1 MPRGYAPRTPFHA
14 RINAS
19 GTARRLSRPLLAA
32 SLAAALL
39 LPVGLPQRVPP
50 NLPVGTLA
58 PFLPTMQEA
67 RADEPASYQPGF
79 RTMGIWIP
87 ETGERLDVAVWYP
100 SVRAPSEIHLGDWTL
115 DVARGGKE
123 VPGRFPLLVISH
135 CTAGSRLAHHD
146 TAEALARAG
155 FVVAAPTHPGDNSND
170 TSSLFLPEQLTARP
184 RHVSTTIS
192 KLLRAPETSPMIDPA
207 RIGVIGFGTGGATA
221 LLLAGARPDGTRYAG
236 YCERTTPGDP
246 YCTKWAAERLSR
258 LPEALRSL
266 QPGPGDNE
274 PGSSPPA
281 ASPATQAGQAGQAGQ
296 GLPAQFPQTA
306 MADARVR
313 AVALVAPGYGMLFP
327 RASLT
332 RVTVPVAILKAED
345 DEVNRAP
352 LHADA
357 LRAALPR
364 TPEFT
369 VLAGADHYAF
379 MAACPRA
386 LQRDLPELCG
396 GVDEDSRQA
405 IHRVLNARLV
415 RFFLSTLGE
424 AGPPLPAPPP
434 EPEPQVRQAP
444 PPTVNAT
451 APKSKTKG
459 DRDEK
464 RKKNGK
470 PRKQDESAPR

>member
-1 MPRGYAPRTPFHA
+1 V
-14 RINAS
+14 
-19 GTARRLSRPLLAA
+19 LAA
-32 SLAAALL
+32 SLAASLL
-39 LPVGLPQRVPP
+39 LPVGAPAGGVSGGASAGRQDAPALFPP
-50 NLPVGTLA
+50 ALR
-58 PFLPTMQEA
+58 EA
-67 RADEPASYQPGF
+67 RADEPASYHPGF

-123 VPGRFPLLVISH
+123 VPGRFPLVVISH
-135 CTAGSRLAHHD
+135 CTAGSRLSHHD

-184 RHVSTTIS
+184 RHVSTTIGR
-192 KLLRAPETSPMIDPA
+192 LLRAPETAPMIDPT

-221 LLLAGARPDGTRYAG
+221 LLLAGARPDGSRYAG
-236 YCERTTPGDP
+236 YCERSTPGDP
-246 YCTKWAAERLSR
+246 YCTKWASERLSR

-266 QPGPGDNE
+266 QQGAATVE
-274 PGSSPPA
+274 PAANATNATSTAKSSGAAAPVRTTGAADAPPA
-281 ASPATQAGQAGQAGQ
+281 LEDP
-296 GLPAQFPQTA
+296 
-306 MADARVR
+306 RVR

-327 RASLT
+327 RASLA
-332 RVTVPVAILKAED
+332 RVTVPVAILKADD

-364 TPEFT
+364 PPEFT
-369 VLAGADHYAF
+369 VLSGADHYAL
-379 MAACPRA
+379 MAACPPN

-396 GVDEDSRQA
+396 GVDEDTRQA

-415 RFFLSTLGE
+415 RFFLATLGE
-424 AGPPLPAPPP
+424 AGPPLPAPAP
-434 EPEPQVRQAP
+434 EPEPQMQQAQP
-444 PPTVNAT
+444 DAAPAANAT
-451 APKSKTKG
+451 SAKNKSRSDK
-459 DRDEK
+459 DEK
-464 RKKNGK
+464 KKK
-470 PRKQDESAPR
+470 DARPRKQDGAPAR

>member
-1 MPRGYAPRTPFHA
+1 MPRGHAPRTPIHA
-14 RINAS
+14 RLNTP

-39 LPVGLPQRVPP
+39 LPVGMPHSGPA
-50 NLPVGTLA
+50 NLPSGALA
-58 PFLPTMQEA
+58 PFLSTMQEA

-192 KLLRAPETSPMIDPA
+192 KLLRAPETAPMIDPA
-207 RIGVIGFGTGGATA
+207 RIGVIGFGTGGSTA
-221 LLLAGARPDGTRYAG
+221 LLLAGARPDGTRYAN

-258 LPEALRSL
+258 LPEALRPL

-274 PGSSPPA
+274 PVPGAPT
-281 ASPATQAGQAGQAGQ
+281 ASPAAHAPQAGQ
-296 GLPAQFPQTA
+296 GSPALPPQAT

-327 RASLT
+327 RASLA
-332 RVTVPVAILKAED
+332 RVTVPVAILKADD

-364 TPEFT
+364 PPEFT
-369 VLAGADHYAF
+369 VLAGADHYAL
-379 MAACPRA
+379 MAACPPA

-396 GVDEDSRQA
+396 GVDEETRQA

-424 AGPPLPAPPP
+424 AGPPLPVPPP
-434 EPEPQVRQAP
+434 EPEPQVRQTP
-444 PPTVNAT
+444 PPAVNAT
-451 APKSKTKG
+451 APKSKAKG
-459 DRDEK
+459 EKDEK
-464 RKKNGK
+464 RKKDGK
-470 PRKQDESAPR
+470 PRKQDESTPR

>member
-1 MPRGYAPRTPFHA
+1 MPRGHAPRTPIPTRLH
-14 RINAS
+14 AS
-19 GTARRLSRPLLAA
+19 GPARSVPRTLLAA

-39 LPVGLPQRVPP
+39 LPVGMPQSIPP
-50 NLPVGTLA
+50 TLTA
-58 PFLPTMQEA
+58 GVSGCFLPIAKDA
-67 RADEPASYQPGF
+67 RADESASYQPGF

-184 RHVSTTIS
+184 RHISTTIS
-192 KLLRAPETSPMIDPA
+192 RLLRAPETAPMIDPT

-221 LLLAGARPDGTRYAG
+221 LLLAGARPDGGRYAG

-246 YCTKWAAERLSR
+246 YCTKWASERLAR
-258 LPEALRSL
+258 LPEALRPL
-266 QPGPGDNE
+266 QSGPGATE
-274 PGSSPPA
+274 SAVPPA
-281 ASPATQAGQAGQAGQ
+281 TPFPPSQTSQPSQAPQASMT
-296 GLPAQFPQTA
+296 
-306 MADARVR
+306 DVRVR

-327 RASLT
+327 HASLT
-332 RVTVPVAILKAED
+332 GVTVPVAILKADE

-364 TPEFT
+364 PPEFT
-369 VLAGADHYAF
+369 VLAGADHYAL
-379 MAACPRA
+379 MAACPPT

-396 GVDEDSRQA
+396 GVDEDTRQT
-405 IHRVLNARLV
+405 IHRILNARLV

-434 EPEPQVRQAP
+434 EPEPQALQVQQP
-444 PPTVNAT
+444 PLPATNAT
-451 APKSKTKG
+451 SAKSKAKG

-464 RKKNGK
+464 RKKDGK
-470 PRKQDESAPR
+470 PRKQDAPAPR

>member
-1 MPRGYAPRTPFHA
+1 MPRGHAPRPPFHA
-14 RINAS
+14 RPHAP
-19 GTARRLSRPLLAA
+19 GTARRLSRTLLAA

-39 LPVGLPQRVPP
+39 LPVGMPHNVPR
-50 NLPVGTLA
+50 NLPAGILASFPPTLK
-58 PFLPTMQEA
+58 EA
-67 RADEPASYQPGF
+67 RADGPASYQPGF

-100 SVRAPSEIHLGDWTL
+100 SVRTPSEIHLGDWTL

-170 TSSLFLPEQLTARP
+170 TSLLFLPEQLTARP

-192 KLLRAPETSPMIDPA
+192 RLLRAPETAPMIDPA

-221 LLLAGARPDGTRYAG
+221 LLLAGARPDGTRYAN
-236 YCERTTPGDP
+236 YCGRTTPGDP
-246 YCTKWAAERLSR
+246 YCTKWASERLSR
-258 LPEALRSL
+258 LPDTLRPL
-266 QPGPGDNE
+266 QPGAADVESG
-274 PGSSPPA
+274 PA
-281 ASPATQAGQAGQAGQ
+281 GPTGLPASHGAQ
-296 GLPAQFPQTA
+296 GLPASQPPQAT

-327 RASLT
+327 RASLS
-332 RVTVPVAILKAED
+332 RVTVPVAIMKADD

-364 TPEFT
+364 PPEFT
-369 VLAGADHYAF
+369 VLAGADHYAL
-379 MAACPRA
+379 MASCPPT

-396 GVDEDSRQA
+396 GVDEDTRQS
-405 IHRVLNARLV
+405 IHQILNARLV

-434 EPEPQVRQAP
+434 EPEPQIQQAP
-444 PPTVNAT
+444 APAVNAT
-451 APKSKTKG
+451 APKSKGKG

-464 RKKNGK
+464 RKKDGK
-470 PRKQDESAPR
+470 PRKQG

>member
-1 MPRGYAPRTPFHA
+1 MPRGPAPRTLPHA
-14 RINAS
+14 RTHAPAAAVRNEP
-19 GTARRLSRPLLAA
+19 RRAPWRTFRHALRHVLAA
-32 SLAAALL
+32 SLAVFLL
-39 LPVGLPQRVPP
+39 LP
-50 NLPVGTLA
+50 A
-58 PFLPTMQEA
+58 PQEA
-67 RADEPASYQPGF
+67 RADEPASYHPGF

-100 SVRAPSEIHLGDWTL
+100 SARAPSEIHLGDWTL

-123 VPGRFPLLVISH
+123 VPGRFPLVVISH

-184 RHVSTTIS
+184 RHVSTTIGR
-192 KLLRAPETSPMIDPA
+192 LLRAPETAPMIDPT

-221 LLLAGARPDGTRYAG
+221 LLLAGARPDGSRYAG

-246 YCTKWAAERLSR
+246 YCTKWASERLSR

-266 QPGPGDNE
+266 PQGAAADA
-274 PGSSPPA
+274 PPA
-281 ASPATQAGQAGQAGQ
+281 LEDP
-296 GLPAQFPQTA
+296 
-306 MADARVR
+306 RVR

-327 RASLT
+327 RASLA
-332 RVTVPVAILKAED
+332 RVTVPVAILKADD

-364 TPEFT
+364 PPEFT
-369 VLAGADHYAF
+369 VLSGADHYAL
-379 MAACPRA
+379 MAACPPN

-396 GVDEDSRQA
+396 GVDEDTRQA
-405 IHRVLNARLV
+405 IHWVLNARLV
-415 RFFLSTLGE
+415 RFFLATLGE
-424 AGPPLPAPPP
+424 AGPPLPVPAP
-434 EPEPQVRQAP
+434 EPESQMQQTQQAQP
-444 PPTVNAT
+444 GAAPAANAT
-451 APKSKTKG
+451 SAKNKSKADK
-459 DRDEK
+459 DEK
-464 RKKNGK
+464 KKK
-470 PRKQDESAPR
+470 EKDARPRKQDGAPAR

>member
-1 MPRGYAPRTPFHA
+1 MPRGHAPRTPNHA
-14 RINAS
+14 RLDAP
-19 GTARRLSRPLLAA
+19 GTARRPARPLLAA
-32 SLAAALL
+32 WLAAALL
-39 LPVGLPQRVPP
+39 LPVGLPQGMPD
-50 NLPVGTLA
+50 LPAGTLA
-58 PFLPTMQEA
+58 AFLPTVKEA

-192 KLLRAPETSPMIDPA
+192 RLLRTPETAPMIDPA

-221 LLLAGARPDGTRYAG
+221 LLLAGARPDGTRYAS

-246 YCTKWAAERLSR
+246 YCTKWASERLAR
-258 LPEALRSL
+258 LPDTLRPL
-266 QPGPGDNE
+266 QPGATDVDLPTA
-274 PGSSPPA
+274 PTGSHATQGASGSPASPP
-281 ASPATQAGQAGQAGQ
+281 
-296 GLPAQFPQTA
+296 PQTT

-327 RASLT
+327 RASLSG
-332 RVTVPVAILKAED
+332 VTVPVAILKADD

-364 TPEFT
+364 PPEFS
-369 VLAGADHYAF
+369 VLAGADHYAL
-379 MAACPRA
+379 MAACPPT

-396 GVDEDSRQA
+396 GVDEDTRQS
-405 IHRVLNARLV
+405 IHRTLNARLV

-424 AGPPLPAPPP
+424 AGPPLPAPLP
-434 EPEPQVRQAP
+434 EPEPQVQQAP
-444 PPTVNAT
+444 PPAVNAT
-451 APKSKTKG
+451 APKSKAKS

-464 RKKNGK
+464 RKKDGK